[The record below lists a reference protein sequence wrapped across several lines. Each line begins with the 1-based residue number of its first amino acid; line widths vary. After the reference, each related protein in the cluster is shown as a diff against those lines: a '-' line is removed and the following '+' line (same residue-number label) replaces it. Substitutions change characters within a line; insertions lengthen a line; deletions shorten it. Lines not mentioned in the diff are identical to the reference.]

1 MPRMQILTV
10 AEQQAFDTPPVFSG
24 TERETFFH
32 VSDSLSDVL
41 ATLRSP
47 TNRVCLVLSV
57 GYFRVAKRF
66 FGLPFHQA
74 DVAYVAHQLGYAPE
88 QIDLNTYDAKAS
100 ASRHRRL
107 TLDYLG
113 FRPFHDQARQEIVHE
128 IRTMVRSQLRP
139 KAIFFQVLKL
149 LETRKTEIP
158 SAYTLTEL
166 ITHESQQHQR
176 QLTHTIED
184 HLSPAHRALL
194 DALLDKQE
202 TLWPSEPHVQRY
214 KLTLLKR
221 FSQSTKPA
229 KIKAN
234 IEDLRILRP
243 CIRRWRRLL
252 MPST

>member
-1 MPRMQILTV
+1 MSHTSLAMPRNKSISIPMMRK
-10 AEQQAFDTPPVFSG
+10 PRP
-24 TERETFFH
+24 
-32 VSDSLSDVL
+32 
-41 ATLRSP
+41 
-47 TNRVCLVLSV
+47 
-57 GYFRVAKRF
+57 
-66 FGLPFHQA
+66 
-74 DVAYVAHQLGYAPE
+74 
-88 QIDLNTYDAKAS
+88 
-100 ASRHRRL
+100 SRHRRI

-139 KAIFFQVLKL
+139 TAIFFQVLKL

-176 QLTHTIED
+176 QLTHTSED

-202 TLWPSEPHVQRY
+202 ALWPSEPHVQRY

-221 FSQSTKPA
+221 FSQCTKPA
-229 KIKAN
+229 ENQSQYRGPPHLAAPVSG
-234 IEDLRILRP
+234 DGGG
-243 CIRRWRRLL
+243 C
-252 MPST
+252 